1 MATLHT
7 KNVYEK
13 SDKTNIK
20 SIEIEDTQIVVN
32 ILSNQIK

>member
-13 SDKTNIK
+13 SDKANIR
-20 SIEIEDTQIVVN
+20 SIQIEDTQIVVI